1 MNVLIILEDFV
12 NDESMVLPIV
22 RAMMTAIGKPK
33 AKVTVCKNPRLRG
46 HAEALRWEKIQ
57 EILERYG
64 GMTDLFLVCIDRDG
78 NEDRRAKLD
87 GLEKKAQEFLAE
99 KYQSPK
105 KFLGENAWQELE
117 VWVLAG
123 CEDLPKIW
131 KWTEI
136 RAERKSKTGYF
147 IQFAEQRSL
156 LEARCQGRGILA
168 EEAANRYDR
177 IRKLCPEDIGNLET
191 NIQEW
196 LARND

>member
-22 RAMMTAIGKPK
+22 RAMMVAIGKPK

-64 GMTDLFLVCIDRDG
+64 GMTDLFLVCVDRDG

-87 GLEKKAQEFLAE
+87 GLEKKAQEFLSE

-105 KFLGENAWQELE
+105 TFLGQNAWQELE

-123 CEDLPKIW
+123 CENIPKIW
-131 KWTEI
+131 KWSEI
-136 RAERKSKTGYF
+136 RAERKSKTSYF
-147 IQFAEQRSL
+147 MRFTEQRSL
-156 LEARCQGRGILA
+156 LEARCQGRGLLA
-168 EEAANRYDR
+168 EEAAKRYDR
-177 IRKLCPEDIGNLET
+177 IRQLCPEDIQELEKNLR
-191 NIQEW
+191 QW
-196 LARND
+196 CDRLG